1 MCSWL
6 NTNHSLPTYSFDNRS
21 IIHFCHKTLRKVG
34 IRAIIQRWNGIH
46 KVMFGFHACIC
57 LRVYISC
64 YYNLLTNTIHVFD
77 VWNDWPCLCKDEKL
91 FRSLIKETFM
101 YVYNKSTDVSVF
113 HPCQSLQK
121 YTFLLLL
128 LC

>member
-6 NTNHSLPTYSFDNRS
+6 NTNHSYQPTLLIIEASFIS
-21 IIHFCHKTLRKVG
+21 ATKLLRKVVFVLSFNVEM
-34 IRAIIQRWNGIH
+34 AFT
-46 KVMFGFHACIC
+46 KVMFGFHVCIC

-77 VWNDWPCLCKDEKL
+77 VRNDWPCLCKEEKL